1 MTKAKTETTKE
12 TKAPKAKKAS
22 KALAKV
28 EVVKPNTLVEFEKR
42 EFFIIK
48 DHQLATLIR
57 DHFDDDHKPSL
68 ATISL
73 LCGWSK
79 KEHEVCV
86 DCDKKSSVP
95 LKLGNERDLILYLV
109 HKDILAEGNWIVLV
123 TVD

>member
-12 TKAPKAKKAS
+12 TKAPKAKKTS

-28 EVVKPNTLVEFEKR
+28 EVAKPNTLVEFEKR

-57 DHFDDDHKPSL
+57 HHFDDDHKPNL
-68 ATISL
+68 KTISL
-73 LCGWSK
+73 LCDWAN
-79 KEHEVCV
+79 KEHEICV
-86 DCDKKSSVP
+86 DCDKKSNVP